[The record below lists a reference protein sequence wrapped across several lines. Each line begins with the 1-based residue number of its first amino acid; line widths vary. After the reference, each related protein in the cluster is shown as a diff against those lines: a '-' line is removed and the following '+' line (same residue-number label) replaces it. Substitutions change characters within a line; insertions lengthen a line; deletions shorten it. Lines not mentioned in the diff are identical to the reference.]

1 MKDQEIKIGK
11 QSFNFF
17 YLQTKKK
24 SDGTFDLEYIKNIL
38 SKNSISF
45 DEYRNI
51 KKSQKKIPI
60 ELRDRDFL
68 VEIIDNEKQE
78 KVKFFSFDEKVK
90 KWCFYFYEGPFS
102 SIFLNEFYV
111 IQKNIV

>member
-1 MKDQEIKIGK
+1 MKKQEIKIGK

-17 YLQTKKK
+17 SLQIKKK

-51 KKSQKKIPI
+51 RRNQKKIPI
-60 ELRDRDFL
+60 EIREKDFL
-68 VEIIDNEKQE
+68 IEIIDTDK
-78 KVKFFSFDEKVK
+78 KKRVKFFSFDK
-90 KWCFYFYEGPFS
+90 KTKAWYFCFYEGPFE
-102 SIFLNEFYV
+102 SIFLNEFHI
-111 IQKNIV
+111 IQKI